1 MALLSGRGKA
11 VGRAAW
17 EKVRGSASP
26 PTLPLRIHWR
36 QSGVQIWGLRQ
47 IWRVLFVLSG
57 LEIKIL
63 KSSAVSVEFKITRP
77 NEVTEVKKSGLRTG
91 QLSVSRR
98 GGRSRNPPGS
108 GGGRGGERVRGGGR
122 RLPGGAWR
130 QRGSW
135 DPLALQASVAQ
146 VAAWRGPH
154 ATHLPTSVCV
164 LR

>member
-1 MALLSGRGKA
+1 MALLSGWGKA

-77 NEVTEVKKSGLRTG
+77 NEVTEVKKSGLRTT
-91 QLSVSRR
+91 LSFKTWGKEQESARER
-98 GGRSRNPPGS
+98 GW
-108 GGGRGGERVRGGGR
+108 RGGERVRGGGR

-154 ATHLPTSVCV
+154 ATRLPTSMCV